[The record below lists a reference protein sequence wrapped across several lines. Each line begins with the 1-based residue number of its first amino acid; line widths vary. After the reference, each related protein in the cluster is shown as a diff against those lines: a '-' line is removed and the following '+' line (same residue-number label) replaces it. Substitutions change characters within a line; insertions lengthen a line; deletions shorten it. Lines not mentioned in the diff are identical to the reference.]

1 MRIPFVKECLTNILI
16 LLQSLALSL
25 TSFVEIYIRI
35 IYLDIYETG
44 KKYVGFIFS
53 AWHLSLYF
61 LRIYRAS
68 CEFFINPKSVV
79 QIPVVII
86 FFVSIEF

>member
-1 MRIPFVKECLTNILI
+1 MRIPFVKKCLTNILI
-16 LLQSLALSL
+16 LLYSLALSL

-35 IYLDIYETG
+35 IYLYIYETE
-44 KKYVGFIFS
+44 KKNVGFIFS

-61 LRIYRAS
+61 LRIYRAF

-79 QIPVVII
+79 QIPVVVI
-86 FFVSIEF
+86 FFVSIES